1 MGTTITVESTI
12 DYRYL
17 MNKTKHDLAYM
28 YMELLGAYNKELA
41 RNTPRPSY
49 GIKIMVDPSIPK
61 DTLFLVDE
69 KGNTLGKFYL

>member
-17 MNKTKHDLAYM
+17 MNRSKDRLASM
-28 YMELLGAYNKELA
+28 YLELLEAYNKELA

-49 GIKIMVDPSIPK
+49 GIKIVL
-61 DTLFLVDE
+61 DTSLPPNVCEMRDE
-69 KGNTLGKFYL
+69 EGRLLGKVEF